1 MNNPPDTLLLIA
13 PGCPHC
19 QSVLTSLTELVKK
32 GDIGRLEVVNI
43 AVHPEAAQEAGTRSV
58 PWMRIGSY
66 ELSGNY
72 SLGEIRD
79 WVNKAAAGG
88 QAGDYIREL
97 LEQQQME
104 QAVDYLKK
112 HPEQMPALLELM
124 QREDNALGVSFGLS
138 AIFEELAGSKA
149 LKELVPELGKLTR
162 HEKANIRGDA
172 AYYLGLSGSP
182 EARTWLA
189 PLRNDPQEDVR
200 EIAREALEDLPS

>member
-43 AVHPEAAQEAGTRSV
+43 AMHPEAAQEAGTRSV

-79 WVNKAAAGG
+79 WVKRAAAGE
-88 QAGDYIREL
+88 QAEDYIREL
-97 LEQQQME
+97 LEQQQMD

-112 HPEQMPALLELM
+112 YPEQMPALLDLM

-149 LKELVPELGKLTR
+149 LKELVPKLGELTR

-172 AYYLGLSGSP
+172 AYYLGLSGNP
-182 EARTWLA
+182 EARTWLE

-200 EIAREALEDLPS
+200 EIAREALEELPS